1 MRSFAW
7 TGVSD
12 SIAQALSANQDFSL
26 GLCARVDMGVNY
38 QGWTREETT
47 EYMNQF
53 GMGDEDTVTW
63 LYEAVV
69 AEPSN
74 YLSYYIGYK
83 EFEALRAEAEE
94 ALGTDFDPVSFH
106 EFILTTGPAPFDL
119 IREQMDVWISQ
130 VNDGNAQAA

>member
-1 MRSFAW
+1 
-7 TGVSD
+7 
-12 SIAQALSANQDFSL
+12 
-26 GLCARVDMGVNY
+26 
-38 QGWTREETT
+38 
-47 EYMNQF
+47 MNQF